1 MYAVVGCSECAALWV
16 LEGRPETSECPR
28 CGSRRSTDRRRTFV
42 RAEDPDAAREA
53 RARLLAERQ
62 DEAAAFEAVEDF
74 AALEAD
80 LDAAGPDDETY
91 LAGSGLDPERIA
103 DAGERATAPS
113 GGRSRQE
120 TVRAAVREL
129 SEPDA
134 EAVRAFCAERG
145 VPGEA
150 AESILQKLV
159 RAGEVT
165 ETDGAYRLL

>member
-28 CGSRRSTDRRRTFV
+28 CGSRRPTDRRRTFV
-42 RAEDPDAAREA
+42 RTDDLDAAREA

-62 DEAAAFEAVEDF
+62 DEADAFEAVEDF

-91 LAGSGLDPERIA
+91 LAGSGLDPERVA
-103 DAGERATAPS
+103 NAGERATSPS
-113 GGRSRQE
+113 GRRSRQE

-134 EAVRAFCAERG
+134 EAVRTFCAERG

-165 ETDGAYRLL
+165 EIDGAYRLL